1 MKLFING
8 TGETAYGPLEIVK
21 YVCLLKLFRL
31 VVIGLKVTYLTV
43 MMILTIIAYQK
54 KKRGFLNVQTAL
66 CVFYIFEVKRFESNI
81 FRWSP

>member
-31 VVIGLKVTYLTV
+31 VVIGIKVTYLTV
-43 MMILTIIAYQK
+43 MMVLTIIAYQK

>member
-8 TGETAYGPLEIVK
+8 SGETAYGPLEIVK
-21 YVCLLKLFRL
+21 YVCLLKIFRL

-66 CVFYIFEVKRFESNI
+66 CVFYIFEVWALTLKC